1 VRRPR
6 GRMRTRRAPRGLG
19 ARLLLREVWQDACV
33 PSVLGMLSVS
43 WASGNTHLGT
53 EPYAKD
59 ARSACLS
66 SSASIIALCQF
77 GETKSLLREP
87 FAWVVDKAFPLA
99 SRCHPSRPAIRHPPD
114 VGMHMRLFF
123 LHIRD
128 GDQLVRDPDGSVL
141 HDLGLP
147 AAKLS
152 RTPSLRELALVGC
165 ARGKSRTGGQM
176 TCKKVR
182 QL

>member
-99 SRCHPSRPAIRHPPD
+99 SRCHPSRPAIRHPPHR

-123 LHIRD
+123 LHM
-128 GDQLVRDPDGSVL
+128 
-141 HDLGLP
+141 
-147 AAKLS
+147 ALS
-152 RTPSLRELALVGC
+152 CMISGCPQRSYRERQASESLLLVGC